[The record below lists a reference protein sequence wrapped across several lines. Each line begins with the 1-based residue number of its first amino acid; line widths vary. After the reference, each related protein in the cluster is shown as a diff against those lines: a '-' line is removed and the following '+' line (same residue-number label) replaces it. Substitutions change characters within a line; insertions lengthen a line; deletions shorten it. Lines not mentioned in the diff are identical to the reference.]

1 MLTEKDKETICK
13 EYKVEKNR
21 AVNVIELSKR
31 FGVPQQTIRNI
42 AKKKDK

>member
-1 MLTEKDKETICK
+1 MLDEKTIEIIRK
-13 EYKVEKNR
+13 EYKVVNRR

-31 FGVPQQTIRNI
+31 FGIPQQTIRNI

>member
-13 EYKVEKNR
+13 EYKVVNRR